1 MRTGRTCRPQRYDGN
16 GALMISKTVVAF
28 CVALAIAAAPLISG
42 AAAAA
47 GGSEPSQHDIDA
59 AVASLANAGVAT
71 YAGAQDTTPIDR
83 VIVPAS
89 PEHFLLWQVRN
100 MALEAA
106 NGNGLT
112 GADIDKMSALPASLP
127 PFSKM
132 IAVWAKGY
140 TSPAARAAKAL
151 IRQPDWQHP
160 QKTMFPTLVLA
171 LFIADLTR
179 GTAKSAA
186 LPARGTD
193 AGTRVAMA
201 DWARPVAVITCQSIT
216 TTVDDAITNIFDG
229 LRSLSGNGAFRFIV
243 SVLQLA
249 ATVIVNNQVLNLFSF
264 LQKPIAIIAI
274 MTQVSSLLK
283 AWTVSVVANPNL
295 ADAALGPGSLNFDAT
310 ADTHRTQVPPAINCA
325 LQLIGIDF
333 NALVKSESAVQWDTQ
348 DPFNLGH
355 IDGHDNKLD
364 ANDQATMTW
373 IVNRQSPQLANGK
386 QVCRHMRGIAAVFPG
401 EVKSLVDALKGA
413 LKPTLPPGTPDFLGV
428 QAAIDA
434 FFSQQAA
441 SATARLQTLLKAQ
454 SNAPATVVV
463 HEQVQATPSPL
474 PSPHVGG
481 CLAPG
486 AVGGVLGF
494 PVESVDPACSYAQ
507 RQHSPQERCQIDEPG
522 DPGCTDLDNTTHQ
535 MLVLATLMRFPS
547 GKYFDAAKQA
557 PGFNYDPNFAGGET
571 LSSEVCQVDPDVSH
585 CGTVIARKNGIVFE
599 VYVGYKGDPTP
610 ICESQHRGKHPC
622 DSNLPKPLHPLHSA
636 QAIAA
641 LALESIGSLPT
652 PGPKPSPVA
661 NCH

>member
-1 MRTGRTCRPQRYDGN
+1 MEN
-16 GALMISKTVVAF
+16 GAGMVSKTVVAL

-42 AAAAA
+42 AAAA
-47 GGSEPSQHDIDA
+47 GGSEPSQRDIDA

-71 YAGAQDTTPIDR
+71 YASAQDTTPIDR
-83 VIVPAS
+83 VTGPTS

-112 GADIDKMSALPASLP
+112 GADIDKMSALPESLP

-140 TSPAARAAKAL
+140 TSPAARAAKTL
-151 IRQPDWQHP
+151 IREPDWQHP
-160 QKTMFPTLVLA
+160 QNTMFPTLVLA

-179 GTAKSAA
+179 GTAKSAT
-186 LPARGTD
+186 PHARGAD
-193 AGTRVAMA
+193 AGTRVAMTH
-201 DWARPVAVITCQSIT
+201 WSRPVAVITCQGIT
-216 TTVDDAITNIFDG
+216 TTVDDAITGVFDG

-243 SVLQLA
+243 NVLQLA

-264 LQKPIAIIAI
+264 LQKPIEIIAI
-274 MTQVSSLLK
+274 MTQISSLLK
-283 AWTVSVVANPNL
+283 AWTVSVVANPNI
-295 ADAALGPGSLNFDAT
+295 ADAVLGPGSLNFDAT

-325 LQLIGIDF
+325 LQIIGIDF

-355 IDGHDNKLD
+355 TDGHDNKLD

-373 IVNRQSPQLANGK
+373 IVNRQPQQFANGRP
-386 QVCRHMRGIAAVFPG
+386 VCRHMRGIAAVFPG
-401 EVKSLVDALKGA
+401 EVKSLVDALKA
-413 LKPTLPPGTPDFLGV
+413 AIKPSLPPGTPDFLGV

-454 SNAPATVVV
+454 SNALATVVV
-463 HEQVQATPSPL
+463 HEQVQATPSPQ
-474 PSPHVGG
+474 PSPRVGG
-481 CLAPG
+481 CLSQVS
-486 AVGGVLGF
+486 VGGALGF
-494 PVESVDPACSYAQ
+494 PVELVEPACSYAQ

-522 DPGCTDLDNTTHQ
+522 DPECANLDSSTHQ
-535 MLVLATLMRFPS
+535 MLVLATLFRFPS
-547 GKYFDAAKQA
+547 SKYFDAAKQA
-557 PGFNYDPNFAGGET
+557 PGFNYNPSFAGGET
-571 LSSEVCQVDPDVSH
+571 LSSSVCQEDPDVSH
-585 CGTVIARKNGIVFE
+585 CGTVIARRNGIVFE
-599 VYVGYKGDPTP
+599 VYVGYKGDPRP
-610 ICESQHRGKHPC
+610 MCESQHRGKHPC
-622 DSNLPKPLHPLHSA
+622 DSNLPKPMDPLHSA
-636 QAIAA
+636 QSIAA
-641 LALESIGSLPT
+641 LALESIALLPT
-652 PGPKPSPVA
+652 PGPAPSPVA